1 MDRLSGSMRQF
12 VRELRNRIPPL
23 TTRHKG
29 EMGRIAVVGGS
40 KEYTGAPYFAGISAL
55 HCGADLVHVICAEAA
70 APVIKSYS
78 PDLIV
83 HPDLDNN
90 FSESRKWIEKAH
102 SAVFGP
108 GLGRGEN
115 WENTAKLIKHC
126 CSANKPVVIDADGLA
141 LITEKPDLIKDRKM
155 VILTPNVVE
164 FSRLYSVLFGCN
176 PPEKDTDTQ
185 QLAQRLGNVTVVL
198 KGEHDTISDGSTTVI
213 CDLEG
218 SPRRCG
224 GQGDM
229 LSGTAATFFHW
240 FHQFSPPQTPNMLPT
255 PVAAGLAACMLTRQ
269 CSQQAFAKHGRSM
282 VTAQMIEQLHPAF
295 EELFESPLLGDCSP
309 HSP

>member
-1 MDRLSGSMRQF
+1 MDRWSGPMLQF

-23 TTRHKG
+23 TGTKHKG
-29 EMGRIAVVGGS
+29 EMGRIAVIGGS

-83 HPDLDNN
+83 HPDLDTN
-90 FSESRKWIEKAH
+90 FSESRKWIEKSH

-126 CSANKPVVIDADGLA
+126 CSTNKPVVIDADGLA
-141 LITEKPDLIKDRKM
+141 VVTERPDLVKDKKM

-164 FSRLYSVLFGCN
+164 FGRLYSVMFGSN
-176 PPEKDTDTQ
+176 PPERETDTQ
-185 QLAQRLGNVTVVL
+185 DLAERLGGVTVVL
-198 KGEHDTISDGSTTVI
+198 KGERDTISDGSTTVV
-213 CDLEG
+213 CDVEG

-240 FHQFSPPQTPNMLPT
+240 FHQFPSSTTSSLPT
-255 PVAAGLAACMLTRQ
+255 PIAASLAACMLTRQ
-269 CSQQAFAKHGRSM
+269 CSRQAFVKHGRSM
-282 VTAQMIEQLHPAF
+282 VTAQMIAELHPAF
-295 EELFESPLLGDCSP
+295 EQLFVLPLPSD
-309 HSP
+309 

>member
-1 MDRLSGSMRQF
+1 MDRLSVPMRQF
-12 VRELRNRIPPL
+12 ARELRSRIPPL
-23 TTRHKG
+23 TAKHKG
-29 EMGRIAVVGGS
+29 EMGRIAIVGGS

-70 APVIKSYS
+70 APIIKSYS

-83 HPDLDNN
+83 HPDLDVN

-126 CSANKPVVIDADGLA
+126 CSTNKPVVIDADGLA
-141 LITEKPDLIKDRKM
+141 LITEKLDLVKDKIM

-164 FSRLYSVLFGCN
+164 FGRLYSMVFGCS
-176 PPEKDTDTQ
+176 PPEKETDTQ
-185 QLAQRLGNVTVVL
+185 ELARRLGGVTVVL
-198 KGEHDTISDGSTTVI
+198 KGERDTISDGSTTIV
-213 CDLEG
+213 CDLDG

-240 FHQFSPPQTPNMLPT
+240 FHHFTSGQKSNSLSAPM
-255 PVAAGLAACMLTRQ
+255 AASLAACLLTRQ
-269 CSQQAFAKHGRSM
+269 CSRQAFSKYGRSM
-282 VTAQMIEQLHPAF
+282 VTAQMIEELHRAF
-295 EELFESPLLGDCSP
+295 EELFESPPS
-309 HSP
+309 